1 MTSRRGSIPKL
12 RTSSLIGTHIIVGD
26 VTQAHCS
33 SWQARCS
40 STWDSLMQIPRT
52 HTSPFPRMFHALIV
66 LGHDVAHVERIDIT
80 ESNDGHQSIIQEI
93 VIIFQ
98 TTEFLGKNVNFCFVD

>member
-1 MTSRRGSIPKL
+1 MTSRRGSIPRL

-40 STWDSLMQIPRT
+40 SIWDSLMQFPRK

-80 ESNDGHQSIIQEI
+80 ESNGGHQSIIQEI
-93 VIIFQ
+93 VVIFEK
-98 TTEFLGKNVNFCFVD
+98 TEFLGKNVNFRFVD